1 MNNEFM
7 NELQKQI
14 LKYGAAAVLLS
25 IGIWYQTDQLSSV
38 KSELKDVSTGLMNC
52 EMERA
57 KLTERVDFQ
66 GKEIISLKAAM
77 QISNAGKRR

>member
-25 IGIWYQTDQLSSV
+25 IGIWYQTDQLSQI
-38 KSELKDVSTGLMNC
+38 KTELKDTSNRLFTC
-52 EMERA
+52 ETERA
-57 KLTERVDFQ
+57 KFTERIDFMS
-66 GKEIISLKAAM
+66 KEIISLKAAM
-77 QISNAGKRR
+77 QISSAGKRR